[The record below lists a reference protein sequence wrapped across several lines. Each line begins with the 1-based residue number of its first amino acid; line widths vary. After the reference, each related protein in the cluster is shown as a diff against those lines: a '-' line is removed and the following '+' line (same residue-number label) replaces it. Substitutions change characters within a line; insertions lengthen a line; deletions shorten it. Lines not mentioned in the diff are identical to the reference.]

1 MVGQK
6 NQTGPLIRKIN
17 EHEHKIL
24 REIFYHAI
32 FMPDDADPL
41 PFSIVDHPDLVKYHE
56 NWGRKGDIALV
67 AELEGKVVGASWC
80 RLWKGLEKGYGFIT
94 DDIPELSMA
103 VIPEYRGRGIGTAL
117 LSKLFGEVQ
126 AAGYTALSIS
136 VEKRNRAVKLYKRL
150 GFKIKKDKFP
160 DYLMQID
167 L

>member
-103 VIPEYRGRGIGTAL
+103 VIPEYRSRGIGTAL
-117 LSKLFGEVQ
+117 LRKLFGEVQ